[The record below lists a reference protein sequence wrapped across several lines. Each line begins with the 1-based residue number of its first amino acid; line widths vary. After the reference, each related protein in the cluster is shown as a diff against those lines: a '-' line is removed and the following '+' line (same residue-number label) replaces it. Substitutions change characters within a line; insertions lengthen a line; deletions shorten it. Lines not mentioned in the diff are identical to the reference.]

1 MGKRLLALLM
11 VALLCVGCLPEENRV
26 HTVSFDGRDDEY
38 EFEDTLYKAGQKV
51 VVYYT
56 AIGTDTDYTFF
67 MNGKKIDPE
76 FEEKGYKIEFVM
88 PANDVV
94 ITRETSNSLDP
105 ANNGGDGV
113 ENGGEDFAMNPQ
125 MYVSL
130 VIDGKWYSIEKNE
143 NATAG
148 DFFKK
153 VSGDSLPTLTMTDYM
168 DFEKSAEL
176 PWRLSTDLDEKMEAK
191 AGDIVLYQGK
201 TLALL
206 YDDNTAD
213 YTKIGSL
220 SLALDEMDE
229 LKKELKRKK
238 DIKVDVVVEFT
249 E

>member
-1 MGKRLLALLM
+1 MVKRLLAIIM

-26 HTVSFDGRDDEY
+26 HTVSFDGHDDAYEY
-38 EFEDTLYKAGQKV
+38 EDTLYKAGQKV
-51 VVYYT
+51 VVYFT

-76 FEEKGYKIEFVM
+76 YEEKGYRIEFDM

-94 ITRETSNSLDP
+94 LSYEANNSMDP
-105 ANNGGDGV
+105 ANSGGDGV
-113 ENGGEDFAMNPQ
+113 NNGGEDFAMNPQ

-130 VIDGKWYSIEKNE
+130 VIDGKWYSIEKEE

-153 VSGDSLPTLTMTDYM
+153 VSSDRLPTLTMTDFM

-176 PWRLSTDLDEKMEAK
+176 PWELSTDLDEKMEAK

-206 YDDNTAD
+206 YEDNTAD

-220 SLALDEMDE
+220 SLPLDEMDE
-229 LKKELKRKK
+229 LKKELKKKK
-238 DIKVDVVVEFT
+238 DISVDVAVEFT

>member
-1 MGKRLLALLM
+1 MVKRFLAILM
-11 VALLCVGCLPEENRV
+11 VAVLCVGCLPEENRA
-26 HTVSFDGRDDEY
+26 HTVSFDGHDGEY

-67 MNGKKIDPE
+67 MNGQKIDPE
-76 FEEKGYKIEFVM
+76 YEEKGYKIEFEM

-94 ITRETSNSLDP
+94 ITRESRNSLDP
-105 ANNGGDGV
+105 ANSGGDAV
-113 ENGGEDFAMNPQ
+113 NNGGEDFAMNPQ
-125 MYVSL
+125 MYVSF
-130 VIDGKWYSIEKNE
+130 VIDGKWYSIEKAE

-148 DFFKK
+148 DFFGK
-153 VSGDSLPTLTMTDYM
+153 VSSDHLPTLTMTDFM
-168 DFEKSAEL
+168 DIEKSADL
-176 PWRLSTDLDEKMEAK
+176 PWELSTDLDEKMEAK
-191 AGDIVLYQGK
+191 AGDIVLFQGK

-206 YDDNTAD
+206 YDDNTAE

-220 SLALDEMDE
+220 SLTLDEMDE
-229 LKKELKRKK
+229 LKKELKKKK